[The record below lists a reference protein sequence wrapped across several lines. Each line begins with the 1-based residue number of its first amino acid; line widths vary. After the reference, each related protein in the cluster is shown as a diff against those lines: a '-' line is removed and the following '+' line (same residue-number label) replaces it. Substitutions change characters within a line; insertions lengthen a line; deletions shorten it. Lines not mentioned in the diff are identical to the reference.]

1 MEIVF
6 GLLKTACS
14 GILSLARFIMSL
26 RAKGVEFNPYL
37 HDNHDGTYTVEAELT
52 PGKDEVFFDT
62 FVAKGCD
69 VALGYQDAI
78 QSPFHKDK
86 IAIRVPVPC
95 FKNDPCCTRVYFV
108 IRPRTNSD
116 SVRFVVKGGWLS
128 QLSATRYLPNKNYT
142 VFR

>member
-1 MEIVF
+1 MF
-6 GLLKTACS
+6 NTAQ
-14 GILSLARFIMSL
+14 
-26 RAKGVEFNPYL
+26 GVEFNPYL
-37 HDNHDGTYTVEAELT
+37 QDNCDGTYTVKVKLS

-62 FVAKGCD
+62 FIAKGCD
-69 VALGYQDAI
+69 VALGNKDAI
-78 QSPFHKDK
+78 QSSFYKDK

-142 VFR
+142 VFS